1 MHLLRKI
8 GEMKNDLYIHIPTP
22 CHENWDAMTPEKQG
36 RYCGSCA
43 KTVVDFS
50 VMTDN
55 QMLNYLNRKTGNTC
69 GHFTADQLL
78 RPIIKTQLQPKKTW
92 RYWIASIASLFVL
105 MQKSSGQSQQSVQ
118 HLKGDTKVV
127 LEEMKPMILGK
138 MVIPISKK
146 SVSGTIVDEDNTPIA
161 GTSIIIKNTKKGV
174 ATDVNG
180 GFTLS
185 TNDNKVT
192 VIISSIGYE
201 TKEVILSVNNN
212 KPIVLKIS
220 AVTMGEVVVLSYG
233 STVKGKIDL
242 GGVVAISNCK
252 KISPIDTIPLTI
264 AKVFKNQAFT
274 IYPNPIAKNGTI
286 NIAIK
291 EAGNYEV
298 QIFNN
303 QSRLL
308 LSQHH
313 STASVKQVIQL
324 PVPASALPG
333 VYYIRLINTITKK
346 QWVDKLM
353 IH

>member
-22 CHENWDAMTPEKQG
+22 CNENWDAMTPEKQG

-55 QMLNYLNRKTGNTC
+55 QILNYLNRKTGNIC
-69 GHFTADQLL
+69 GYFTADQLL
-78 RPIIKTQLQPKKTW
+78 RPIIKIQLQPKKTW
-92 RYWIASIASLFVL
+92 HYWIASIASLLVL

-118 HLKGDTKVV
+118 RLKGDTTVL
-127 LEEMKPMILGK
+127 LEETKPMILGK
-138 MVIPISKK
+138 MAMPISEK
-146 SVSGTIVDEDNTPIA
+146 SVSGTIIDEHNTPIA
-161 GTSIIIKNTKKGV
+161 GASIIIKNSKKGV
-174 ATDVNG
+174 ATDANG
-180 GFTLS
+180 GFILN
-185 TNDNKVT
+185 TNDKKVT
-192 VIISSIGYE
+192 VITSSIGYE

-212 KPIVLKIS
+212 KPIFLKMS
-220 AVTMGEVVVLSYG
+220 AVTMGEVVVVSYG
-233 STVKGKIDL
+233 STLKGKIDF
-242 GGVVAISNCK
+242 GGVIAISNCK
-252 KISPIDTIPLTI
+252 KISPIDTISFMF
-264 AKVFKNQAFT
+264 AKIFKNEAFT
-274 IYPNPIAKNGTI
+274 IYPNPVAANATI
-286 NIAIK
+286 NLSVK
-291 EAGNYEV
+291 EAGSYEV
-298 QIFNN
+298 QILSN

-308 LSQHH
+308 LSQQH

-324 PVPASALPG
+324 PVPAIVLPG